1 VNTPNETE
9 SNNPIAAPEQESMSR
24 HSRRSF
30 FKRSAMM
37 GAGLAAAVGGA
48 STLASALAKPAFAA
62 KAGAA
67 LGAVTPD
74 LNAGDVAVLQFL
86 AAAELVESDL
96 WGQYSELA
104 SHNPSFNSA
113 LMQIKDTLP
122 DYVNGDFA
130 DETSHANF
138 INAFL
143 VAAGKDPVNLDP
155 FRTLPSVPVQGARQ
169 IGRLTNL
176 TNLTVNTSYYD
187 RYRSKGNPD
196 FGDTF
201 PQTVSIENQPA
212 LPTSNLIQG
221 LDLLSIAQTAAFH
234 FAAIEQ
240 GGSSLYNSLLTKVSD
255 LNVVAI
261 LASIGPTEVYHFAIF
276 QEALEGI
283 VGLQVPNGPL
293 FPDISGRANRGRI
306 TPHPCAFI
314 DPSFP
319 LCSVIRPRNTDTA
332 GAVAAATGLVNS
344 GLFEGQSTAFFDAVT
359 ALARAAD
366 AALRSV

>member
-1 VNTPNETE
+1 MENSKAGTR
-9 SNNPIAAPEQESMSR
+9 QD
-24 HSRRSF
+24 RRSF
-30 FKRSAMM
+30 LKF
-37 GAGLAAAVGGA
+37 AAAG
-48 STLASALAKPAFAA
+48 SALAIPGLGLLG
-62 KAGAA
+62 GAQSA
-67 LGAVTPD
+67 LASVTPN
-74 LNAGDVAVLQFL
+74 LNDGDVAVLQFL

-104 SHNPSFNSA
+104 SDNPHFSRA
-113 LMQIKDTLP
+113 LSRIKDTLP

-130 DETSHANF
+130 DETSHASF

-143 VAAGKDPVNLDP
+143 VAAGKEPVNLDA
-155 FRTLPSVPVQGARQ
+155 FRILPSVPVEGARQ

-176 TNLTVNTSYYD
+176 TNLTVDTSYYE

-196 FGDTF
+196 FGDRF
-201 PQTVSIENQPA
+201 PQTVEITNQPA
-212 LPTSNLIQG
+212 IPTSNSIRG

-283 VGLQVPNGPL
+283 VGLEVPKGPA
-293 FPDISGRANRGRI
+293 FPDIRGRANRGQV
-306 TPHPCAFI
+306 TPHPCTFLE
-314 DPSFP
+314 PSFP
-319 LCSVIRPRNTDTA
+319 LCSVIRPRNTNTA
-332 GAVAAATGLVNS
+332 GAVAAATGLVKS
-344 GLFEGQSTAFFDAVT
+344 GLFEGQSQAFFEAVT
-359 ALARAAD
+359 ALATAAD
-366 AALRSV
+366 AAVRSC

>member
-1 VNTPNETE
+1 VDSRFNRRAFGKGMFGALAM
-9 SNNPIAAPEQESMSR
+9 SGVSMMAGARSAIAA
-24 HSRRSF
+24 
-30 FKRSAMM
+30 
-37 GAGLAAAVGGA
+37 
-48 STLASALAKPAFAA
+48 
-62 KAGAA
+62 
-67 LGAVTPD
+67 VTSD
-74 LNAGDVAVLQFL
+74 LNDGDVAVLQFL

-104 SHNPSFNSA
+104 SNNPGFRGA
-113 LMQIKDTLP
+113 LSLIKDTLP

-130 DETSHANF
+130 DETSHASF

-143 VAAGKDPVNLDP
+143 VAAGKEPVNLDS

-176 TNLTVNTSYYD
+176 TNLTVDTSYYE
-187 RYRSKGNPD
+187 RYRGQGNPD

-201 PQTVSIENQPA
+201 PQIVNITNQTA
-212 LPTSNLIQG
+212 VPTSNGIHG

-283 VGLQVPNGPL
+283 VGLKVAGGPA
-293 FPDISGRANRGRI
+293 FPDLRTCPDRGEI
-306 TPHPCAFI
+306 TPHPCTFL
-314 DPSFP
+314 DPSYP
-319 LCSVIRPRNTDTA
+319 LCSVIRPRNTNTA
-332 GAVAAATGLVNS
+332 GAVAAATGLVKS
-344 GLFEGQSTAFFDAVT
+344 GLFAGQSTAFFNAVT
-359 ALARAAD
+359 ALATAAD
-366 AALRSV
+366 AAVRSV

>member
-1 VNTPNETE
+1 MNTPNETE
-9 SNNPIAAPEQESMSR
+9 SSNLIITPEQNRTSQL
-24 HSRRSF
+24 SRRSF
-30 FKRSAMM
+30 FKRSAIM
-37 GAGLAAAVGGA
+37 GAGVVAAGGITTLA
-48 STLASALAKPAFAA
+48 STLAKPALAAQ
-62 KAGAA
+62 AGSA

-74 LNAGDVAVLQFL
+74 LNDGDVAVLQFL

-104 SHNPSFNSA
+104 SHNPDFSSA

-122 DYVNGDFA
+122 DYVNGDFS

-143 VAAGKDPVNLDP
+143 TAAGAEPVNLDA

-176 TNLTVNTSYYD
+176 TNLTVNTSYYQ

-201 PQTVSIENQPA
+201 PQTVNIKNQPA

-221 LDLLSIAQTAAFH
+221 LDLLSVAQTAAFH

-240 GGSSLYNSLLTKVSD
+240 GGSSLYNSLLTKVSN

-283 VGLQVPNGPL
+283 VGLQVPNGPV
-293 FPDISGRANRGRI
+293 FPDISGRANRGQI
-306 TPHPCAFI
+306 TPHPCTFI

-332 GAVAAATGLVNS
+332 GAVAAATGLVHS
-344 GLFEGQSTAFFDAVT
+344 GLFEGQSTDFFDAVT
-359 ALARAAD
+359 ALATAAD
-366 AALRSV
+366 AAVRSV